1 MKNLRHILLLLLL
14 MSAVPMLGQV
24 TGRVIDS
31 KTREPLDYVS
41 VYYDKSGIGEQTD
54 EKGHFVLREDS
65 IHREVTI
72 STMGYVTQ
80 VIKLKAF
87 GSNKNLQIRLEPEA
101 RLLEGVTVQA
111 KKKKYSR
118 KNNPAV
124 DLMRNVIAHKWQTNL
139 KEKDYYSFQK
149 YEKMT
154 FSLNEFTERV
164 FEDGEFKTLAFLK
177 DHVERCPETGKLIL
191 PVIVQEVVS
200 DNFYRKSPHSEKQL
214 IKAQSDKGVNE
225 LINTGEILTTMLKDV
240 FTDVNIYDNECRLL
254 QYPFK
259 SPIAD
264 NAISFYRYYLQDT
277 LKIENDSV
285 IDVGFL
291 PNNQQDF
298 GFSGHVYVMK
308 DSTYAVRRVEL
319 NIPRRSDVNFVE
331 NMIIRQDLVLLPTG
345 ERVCTVND
353 MIVELK
359 IASKIQ
365 KLMVQR
371 TTRHFDYS
379 FDPIP
384 VKVFK
389 SIKGSTKTEP
399 DAKMKSEEY
408 WSEFRQVELT
418 ESESKM
424 GSFMEKLQNI
434 KGFKWI
440 MFGLKALIENYIET
454 ASSTDKNKFDFGPI
468 NTIISK
474 NHYDSWRFRISGF
487 TTAHLNPHLFFDG
500 YVAYGTK
507 TKNVYG
513 MAKGTYSFNKKA
525 YLHREFPRNNLQV
538 IYYNDIT
545 SPYTKF
551 MTTDKDNMFMAFK
564 SSKVDQYYHT
574 RSFKL
579 VYDKEWEAGMK
590 FYAHIDRTQN
600 DAVDELFFQH
610 LGTGPQDPAT
620 GAYLPVNDEKFWDNR
635 MKTTEL
641 KATIT
646 FEPGATYI
654 NTKQRRLKINLDAP
668 VFFVSHTMGVKGVLG
683 GEYNYHVT
691 EAGMYKRF
699 WMGSWGKIDTDIKAG
714 AQWSKVP
721 YPLLIHPVAND
732 TYILQDYNFNLIN
745 IWEFLNDRYASLMI
759 SWDMNGKILNRIPL
773 LKKLKWRE
781 WIGINVLWGTLTD
794 KNNPAASN
802 FSDPDLFFFP
812 GRFRP
817 DGTYESNTYKMDP
830 KRPYIEAV
838 VGVHNIFKL
847 FHVVYVRRL
856 TYLDHPDINKWGFR
870 FIFRTTF

>member
-1 MKNLRHILLLLLL
+1 
-14 MSAVPMLGQV
+14 
-24 TGRVIDS
+24 
-31 KTREPLDYVS
+31 
-41 VYYDKSGIGEQTD
+41 
-54 EKGHFVLREDS
+54 
-65 IHREVTI
+65 
-72 STMGYVTQ
+72 
-80 VIKLKAF
+80 
-87 GSNKNLQIRLEPEA
+87 
-101 RLLEGVTVQA
+101 
-111 KKKKYSR
+111 
-118 KNNPAV
+118 
-124 DLMRNVIAHKWQTNL
+124 
-139 KEKDYYSFQK
+139 
-149 YEKMT
+149 MT

-164 FEDGEFKTLAFLK
+164 FEDGEFKSLAFLK

-214 IKAQSDKGVNE
+214 IKASSDKGVNE
-225 LINTGEILTTMLKDV
+225 LINTGEIITTLLKDV
-240 FTDVNIYDNECRLL
+240 FTDVDIYQNECRLL

-298 GFSGHVYVMK
+298 GFSGHVYIMK
-308 DSTYAVRRVEL
+308 DSTYSVRRVEL

-345 ERVCTVND
+345 DRVCTVND
-353 MIVELK
+353 MIVEMKLM
-359 IASKIQ
+359 SKVQ

-371 TTRHFDYS
+371 TTRNFDYS
-379 FDPIP
+379 FEPIP
-384 VKVFK
+384 DKVFK
-389 SIKGSTKTEP
+389 SIKGATKTEP

-408 WSEFRQVELT
+408 WEQFRQVELT
-418 ESESKM
+418 QSESNM

-454 ASSTDKNKFDFGPI
+454 ASSTDRNKFDFGPI
-468 NTIISK
+468 NTIISS
-474 NHYDSWRFRISGF
+474 NDYDSWRFRVSGF
-487 TTAHLNPHLFFDG
+487 TTAHLNPHFFLDG

-513 MAKGTYSFNKKA
+513 MLKATYSFNKKA
-525 YLHREFPRNNLQV
+525 YLHREFPKNNLQFQ
-538 IYYNDIT
+538 YYNDVT

-551 MTTDKDNMFMAFK
+551 MTTDKDNVFMAFK
-564 SSKVDQYYHT
+564 TSKVDQFYHT
-574 RSFKL
+574 RTWKL
-579 VYDKEWEAGMK
+579 SYDREWEAGMK

-600 DAVDELFFQH
+600 DAVDQLFFQR
-610 LGTGPQDPAT
+610 LGTGTKDAQSGT
-620 GAYLPVNDEKFWDNR
+620 YHPVNNEAFWNNR
-635 MKTTEL
+635 MTTTEL

-668 VFFVSHTMGVKGVLG
+668 IFFVSHTMGVKGLLG

-699 WMGSWGKIDTDIKAG
+699 WLGSWGKIDTDIKAG
-714 AQWSKVP
+714 AQWNKVP

-745 IWEFLNDRYASLMI
+745 IWEFLNDRYASVMV

-773 LKKLKWRE
+773 LQKLKWRE

-794 KNNPAASN
+794 KNNPASSGYA
-802 FSDPDLFFFP
+802 DPDLFFFP
-812 GRFRP
+812 GRFNA

-830 KRPYIEAV
+830 KRPYVEAV

-856 TYLDHPDINKWGFR
+856 TYLDHPNINKNGVR
-870 FIFRTTF
+870 FIFRMTF

>member
-1 MKNLRHILLLLLL
+1 MCLLNVVC
-14 MSAVPMLGQV
+14 AVAQV

-31 KTREPLDYVS
+31 KTREPIDYVN
-41 VYYDKSGIGEQTD
+41 VFYDKTGIGEQTD
-54 EKGHFVLREDS
+54 ERGEFVLKEDS
-65 IHREVTI
+65 ALREITV

-80 VIKLKAF
+80 VVKLKDV
-87 GSNKNLQIRLEPEA
+87 GKNRNMTIRLVPEA
-101 RLLEGVTVQA
+101 RLLDGVTVQA
-111 KKKKYSR
+111 KKGKYSR

-124 DLMRNVIAHKWQTNL
+124 ELMRKVIEHKSQTDL
-139 KEKDYYSFQK
+139 REKDYYSYQK

-164 FEDGEFKTLAFLK
+164 LEDGEFKTLAFLK

-191 PVIVQEVVS
+191 PVIVQEMVS
-200 DNFYRKSPHSEKQL
+200 DYFYRKSPHSEKRL
-214 IKAQSDKGVNE
+214 IKASSDKGVSE
-225 LINTGEILTTMLKDV
+225 LINTGEIITTMLQDV
-240 FTDVNIYDNECRLL
+240 FTDVDIYENECRLL

-264 NAISFYRYYLQDT
+264 NAINFYRYYLQDT

-298 GFSGHVYVMK
+298 GFSGHIYIMK
-308 DSTYAVRRVEL
+308 DSTYSVRRVEL

-331 NMIIRQDLVLLPTG
+331 NMIIRQDLVVLPTG
-345 ERVCTVND
+345 ERVCVEND

-371 TTRHFDYS
+371 TTRNFDYS

-384 VKVFK
+384 DKVFK
-389 SIKGSTKTEP
+389 SIKGNSKTEP
-399 DAKMKSEEY
+399 DAKMKGDEY
-408 WSEFRQVELT
+408 WDQFRQVELT
-418 ESESKM
+418 KSESQM

-434 KGFKWI
+434 KGFKFI
-440 MFGLKALIENYIET
+440 MFALKAFIENFIET
-454 ASSTDKNKFDFGPI
+454 ASTTDKNKFDFGPI
-468 NTIISK
+468 NTIISS
-474 NHYDSWRFRISGF
+474 NDYDSWRFRVSGF
-487 TTAHLNPHLFFDG
+487 TTAHLNPHFFLDG

-507 TKNVYG
+507 TQNVYG
-513 MAKGTYSFNKKA
+513 MLKATYSFNKKA
-525 YLHREFPRNNLQV
+525 YLHREFPKNNLQLQ
-538 IYYNDIT
+538 YYNDIT

-551 MTTDKDNMFMAFK
+551 MTTDKDNVFMAFK
-564 SSKVDQYYHT
+564 TSKVDQFYHT
-574 RSFKL
+574 KTWKL
-579 VYDKEWEAGMK
+579 MYDREWEAGMK

-610 LGTGPQDPAT
+610 LGTGHRDGLT
-620 GAYLPVNDEKFWDNR
+620 GAYSPVDNPALWNNR
-635 MKTTEL
+635 MTTTEL
-641 KATIT
+641 KATVT

-668 VFFVSHTMGVKGVLG
+668 IFFVSHTMGVKGVLG

-699 WMGSWGKIDTDIKAG
+699 WVGSWGKIDTDVKAG
-714 AQWSKVP
+714 IQWSKVP

-745 IWEFLNDRYASLMI
+745 IWEFLNDRYASVMV

-781 WIGINVLWGTLTD
+781 WIGVNVLWGTLTD

-812 GRFRP
+812 GRFNA
-817 DGTYESNTYKMDP
+817 DGVYESNTYRMDP
-830 KRPYIEAV
+830 KKPYVEAV
-838 VGVHNIFKL
+838 VGVHNILKL

-856 TYLDHPDINKWGFR
+856 TYLDHPNINKNGVR
-870 FIFRTTF
+870 FIFRMTF